1 METYGLIDLST
12 IVKSGFVESGYTGSS
27 ITNFEIDQQQ
37 NIIFSIY
44 FPNQIPFREN
54 HSKLIKIKENGEKI
68 WELETSSGVQA
79 VTKQGNIITSGGIQ
93 HGKRNGISL
102 SSISKDGELQ
112 WTKDINGDGY
122 DGLKQIL
129 ISGENIYAV
138 LESKSSTLPETIDN
152 YNDQIRIDP
161 KEIDWNL
168 KEETKDN
175 TDIVI
180 YKYNESGSLLDT
192 YRIGSKYEDRIT
204 GVFVDDQSKGI
215 YLYGYSYLGKE
226 IFSSTG
232 ETLLVEDYVAKAGR
246 ANKFLIGIDT
256 VEENFLYSSKALSLF
271 FDSCF
276 GPPVKIIHS
285 LNFDLDET
293 RIL

>member
-12 IVKSGFVESGYTGSS
+12 IVESGYTGSS
-27 ITNFEIDQQQ
+27 SIDFEIDQQQ
-37 NIIFSIY
+37 NIIFSIEVG
-44 FPNQIPFREN
+44 NQT
-54 HSKLIKIKENGEKI
+54 KLIKIKENGEKI
-68 WELETSSGVQA
+68 WELETSPFSKIQA
-79 VTKQGNIITSGGIQ
+79 VTKQGNIILSGFIRQ
-93 HGKRNGISL
+93 GKNIGISL

-112 WTKDINGDGY
+112 WTQYINGDGY

-129 ISGENIYAV
+129 ISGENIYAL

-161 KEIDWNL
+161 KEIDWAL

-204 GVFVDDQSKGI
+204 GGFVDDQSKGI
-215 YLYGYSYLGKE
+215 YLYGLSYLGKE
-226 IFSSTG
+226 IFKVVICIMTSP
-232 ETLLVEDYVAKAGR
+232 
-246 ANKFLIGIDT
+246 
-256 VEENFLYSSKALSLF
+256 LF
-271 FDSCF
+271 
-276 GPPVKIIHS
+276 
-285 LNFDLDET
+285 
-293 RIL
+293 